1 MKKNLFILLV
11 VLLGLSLVLAAC
23 GGGESV
29 SRDPK
34 AILGEWKS
42 GEMSFNFFDDGSVA
56 GTNAGQSFPGQFEYD
71 GTNLKLQLEGGAG
84 VQPYTVEIKGDT
96 MTWTDSSGSQ
106 TFTKV
111 K

>member
-1 MKKNLFILLV
+1 MKKNLSILFV
-11 VLLGLSLVLAAC
+11 VLLGLSLFLAAC
-23 GGGESV
+23 GGGASV

-56 GTNAGQSFPGQFEYD
+56 GSNAGQSFPGQFEYD
-71 GTNLKLQLEGGAG
+71 GTNLKIKLEGAE
-84 VQPYTVEIKGDT
+84 VQPYTVEITGDT
-96 MTWTDSSGSQ
+96 MTWTDPSGSQ